1 MNCKL
6 FLVACINAAA
16 LCFPYNI
23 IGCAG
28 GDDDPYDYY
37 VSFFA
42 KDNTNVPGYQPFY
55 YTNVQFLYREEEP
68 VKTSDVTSAEW
79 VGYGNNSFSKKDAN
93 DFVVKFA
100 RKDLSNLY
108 FHLEKNQP
116 LSIPDSVKNNGMTNY
131 FMQNKDLEALGYIM
145 YAKQVEPNVTG
156 DWTAWEPI
164 QRDKDKMAKLQKNG
178 NQLYA
183 VAKNDF
189 IKLRL
194 AYQVARLAHYAG
206 RYDEAIQAYDQQI
219 KPNPTKS
226 ILQDLGLSL
235 KAGALMHTGQKNEAA
250 YIFSQLFSKEQVKR
264 ISNYMSF
271 DWSVKRFDEA
281 NRKAVLA
288 LCKND
293 LEKANLLG
301 LFALGSFK
309 PELNTLKTIQK
320 LAPSAPMFEILLI
333 REVNKLEDNY
343 FAPGGKSSEEVTLN
357 STNISENS
365 QEVAQWRAEAKEFGA
380 FCQDA
385 SKQKGA
391 NKNLLSV
398 AAAHA
403 FLISGDFASARK
415 QLDDTKKL
423 NLSSELQDQWGM
435 TNLLLTINTQPT
447 IDQKF
452 EEQIYPSL
460 QWLQKKA
467 EARNEYAQFYRRVF
481 NDVLAPRYKAL
492 KNADQVKFLLCQGTA
507 EWIQQKYIHEGWGFY
522 SNTVGTLR
530 TEFSSEQVQQLINL
544 MSSSK
549 LNSFEKFI
557 VSNNTFSKDDVND
570 VAGTSLLREFK
581 YAEAEKWFAKIPA
594 SYYTKEPYATYLLGN
609 PFADLIEDTHAPTK
623 QDTKKYTKLTFTQ
636 RMMQLEKDL
645 AKATDP
651 EKQAQLHYEIA
662 KGLYG
667 MSYWGN
673 SWILSQYGWG
683 GGEGL
688 PSDTKSLKPGEK
700 EYYGVFSSRDHYLQA
715 FNLSKDKNFKA
726 RSLFMVA
733 KCEQKQIPVPQWGRN
748 MEWDTYSKL
757 QKEHEQKIMTN
768 KVRFTALAKEYNTTP
783 FFKEAINTCSYL
795 GDFVRR
801 IK

>member
-16 LCFPYNI
+16 LLFPYNI

-42 KDNTNVPGYQPFY
+42 KNNSSVPGYQPFY
-55 YTNVQFLYREEEP
+55 YTNVRFLYREEEP
-68 VKTSDVTSAEW
+68 VNTAEATAAEW
-79 VGYGNNSFSKKDAN
+79 VGYGNNSYSRKDAY
-93 DFVVKFA
+93 DFVVKYA

-108 FHLEKNQP
+108 FNLEKNQP

-131 FMQNKDLEALGYIM
+131 FMKSKDLEALGYLM

-183 VAKNDF
+183 VAKNEF

-194 AYQVARLAHYAG
+194 GYQVTRLAHYAG
-206 RYDEAIQAYDQQI
+206 RYDEAITSYDQLI
-219 KPNPTKS
+219 KPNTTKS
-226 ILQDLGLSL
+226 ILQDLGLAL
-235 KAGALMHTGQKNEAA
+235 KAGALMHSGQKNDAA
-250 YIFSQLFSKEQVKR
+250 YIFSQLFSKNEVKR

-281 NRKAVLA
+281 NRKNVLA

-343 FAPGGKSSEEVTLN
+343 FPTLQ
-357 STNISENS
+357 SKEISLSNKYVDENS
-365 QEVAQWRAEAKEFGA
+365 KEVAQWRAEAKEFGT
-380 FCQDA
+380 FCQEA
-385 SKQKGA
+385 AKQKGA

-398 AAAHA
+398 AAAHI
-403 FLISGDFASARK
+403 FLMSGDYPNARK
-415 QLDDTKKL
+415 QLDDAKKL

-447 IDQKF
+447 IDSKF
-452 EEQIYPSL
+452 EEQIFPSL

-467 EARNEYAQFYRRVF
+467 EKNNEYAQFYRRVF
-481 NDVLAPRYKAL
+481 NDVLAPRYHAL
-492 KNADQVKFLLCQGTA
+492 KNADQVKYLLCEGTA
-507 EWIQQKYIHEGWGFY
+507 EWIQQKFVHEGWGFY

-530 TEFSSEQVQQLINL
+530 TDFSSDQVQQLIALLN
-544 MSSSK
+544 SNK

-557 VSNNTFSKDDVND
+557 VSNNVFSKDDVND

-581 YAEAEKWFAKIPA
+581 FAEAEKWFSKIPA
-594 SYYTKEPYATYLLGN
+594 SYYSKEPYSIYLLGN
-609 PFADLIEDTHAPTK
+609 PFADLIEDTHAPTS

-636 RMMQLEKDL
+636 RMLQLEKDL

-651 EKQAQLHYEIA
+651 EKQAQLHYEMA
-662 KGLYG
+662 KGFYG

-673 SWILSQYGWG
+673 SWILTQYSWG
-683 GGEGL
+683 GGEGF
-688 PSDTKSLKPGEK
+688 PSDTKNLKPGER
-700 EYYGVFSSRDHYLQA
+700 EYYGVFAAKDHYLQA
-715 FNLSKDKNFKA
+715 FNLSKDRNFKA

-733 KCEQKQIPVPQWGRN
+733 KCEQKQVPAPQWGRD
-748 MEWDTYSKL
+748 MEWATYDKL
-757 QKEHEQKIMTN
+757 QKEQQRKIMVN
-768 KVRFTALAKEYNTTP
+768 PRFTTLAKEYSTTP
-783 FFKEAINTCSYL
+783 FYKEAVNTCSYL
-795 GDFVRR
+795 KDFVRK